1 MILTWRIYISK
12 NGLLIIYVL
21 LIFCEGISVIF
32 SEEEMFKEFLT
43 ISVES
48 WLVIILVEF
57 ICFCV
62 LYIVELLISFVL
74 MFDSDIYSV

>member
-12 NGLLIIYVL
+12 NGLLVIYVV
-21 LIFCEGISVIF
+21 LIFCEGISVLF

-48 WLVIILVEF
+48 
-57 ICFCV
+57 
-62 LYIVELLISFVL
+62 
-74 MFDSDIYSV
+74 